1 MPVST
6 LPQLSANG
14 SLLDVPSD
22 LIIWR
27 LSVDHYHAMIRAGI
41 LMDDDP
47 VELLEG
53 WLVQKM
59 PKNPSHRRATRRTQ
73 RALDRILPEGWY
85 TDAQE
90 PITTDTSEPE
100 PDVVVARGDTD
111 QYPDRHPG
119 PQDLA
124 LVTEVA
130 NTTLQRD
137 RGSKKRIYARAGV
150 PVYWI
155 VNLTEN
161 QVEVY
166 TAPSGPAE
174 RPDYG
179 QRRNYGPSDEVPVVI
194 DGREVGRIPVRD
206 LLP

>member
-1 MPVST
+1 MSVNT
-6 LPQLSANG
+6 LPAPATVEMPAT
-14 SLLDVPSD
+14 VPTEP
-22 LIIWR
+22 IFR
-27 LSVDHYHAMIRAGI
+27 LSVEQYHDMIRAGI
-41 LMDDDP
+41 LTEDDP

-53 WLVQKM
+53 WLVTKM
-59 PKNPSHRRATRRTQ
+59 AKNPPHCLATELTRE
-73 RALDRILPEGWY
+73 ALGRLVPPGWFVNG
-85 TDAQE
+85 QN

-100 PDVVVARGDTD
+100 PDVAVVRGDRR
-111 QYPDRHPG
+111 QYQDRHPS

-130 NTTLQRD
+130 DTSLQRD

-179 QRRNYGPSDEVPVVI
+179 QRHNYGPSDEVPVVI
-194 DGREVGRIPVRD
+194 DGREVGRIPVHD